1 MDDQQRLRYSR
12 HLLLNEFGEEA
23 QERLLGAHALV
34 VGAGGLGSAALMY
47 LASSGMGRIT
57 VCDGDK
63 VDLTNLQRQVVH
75 RQESVGKPKAGSAAA
90 TLRAINPEIHVEPLE
105 ERAGPE
111 RLAVLV
117 RAADVVLDCSDN
129 FATRHALNRA
139 CVSARKLLVSG
150 AGIRFDGQVAVF
162 DLRRP
167 DAPCYHCLF
176 AEDARAE
183 EERCA
188 TMGVFAPLVG
198 MIGTFQALEA
208 IKLVAGVAKRSRG
221 ASCSSMRSPAAGTRC
236 GSRATRIARFVERPA
251 RPHEERGMKKILL
264 AVAVAAIAF
273 GASAQ
278 TMYKLIDKNGK
289 VTYAEKPP
297 KDFDGKVIRMDID
310 PNANTAT
317 LPKPTGPLVDPAK
330 AATADNVKAA
340 REKLEAAKKAYQ
352 NALDNP
358 GDGELTYIG
367 NKGGGTRPV
376 QSEEYQKRLS
386 TLEQAV
392 KDAEEELK
400 RAGG

>member
-57 VCDGDK
+57 VCDGDR
-63 VDLTNLQRQVVH
+63 VELTNLQRQVVH
-75 RQESVGKPKAGSAAA
+75 RHEAIGQAKATSAAA
-90 TLRAINPEIHVEPLE
+90 TLAGINPEIRIEALV

-111 RLAVLV
+111 RLLALA

-139 CVSARKLLVSG
+139 CVAARKPLVSG

-162 DLRRP
+162 DLRRE

-198 MIGTFQALEA
+198 IIGTFQALEA
-208 IKLVAGVAKRSRG
+208 IKLVAGVGDTLAGRLMLFDALASRWHEVRL
-221 ASCSSMRSPAAGTRC
+221 ARDPHCAVC
-236 GSRATRIARFVERPA
+236 G
-251 RPHEERGMKKILL
+251 
-264 AVAVAAIAF
+264 
-273 GASAQ
+273 
-278 TMYKLIDKNGK
+278 
-289 VTYAEKPP
+289 
-297 KDFDGKVIRMDID
+297 
-310 PNANTAT
+310 
-317 LPKPTGPLVDPAK
+317 
-330 AATADNVKAA
+330 AA
-340 REKLEAAKKAYQ
+340 RAAA
-352 NALDNP
+352 
-358 GDGELTYIG
+358 
-367 NKGGGTRPV
+367 
-376 QSEEYQKRLS
+376 
-386 TLEQAV
+386 
-392 KDAEEELK
+392 
-400 RAGG
+400 